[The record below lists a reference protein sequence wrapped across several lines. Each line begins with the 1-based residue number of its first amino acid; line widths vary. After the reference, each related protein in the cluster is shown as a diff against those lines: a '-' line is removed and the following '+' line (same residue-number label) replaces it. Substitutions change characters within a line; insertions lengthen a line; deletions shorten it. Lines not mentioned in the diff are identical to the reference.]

1 MYYITEECERVG
13 WAWKLPLSTS
23 SLKEI
28 FLPLGGEMGGMEE
41 WPDIWKLENW
51 LLGGGDGGVPAATE

>member
-1 MYYITEECERVG
+1 
-13 WAWKLPLSTS
+13 
-23 SLKEI
+23 
-28 FLPLGGEMGGMEE
+28 MGGREE